1 MIKRNTLRGSRRW
14 AAALLLVAVGFVGGL
29 IVAAGGGD
37 ESSRSLGPL
46 AVSAARAQGPAA
58 GRSYADVAEAV
69 MPAVVNI
76 STDKVVESRGR
87 NPFFDDPFFRRF
99 FDMPDDENHRGQ
111 GRIEQSLGSGVVITG
126 DGYILTNNHVVER
139 ASAIRVSFNNRE
151 VLEAELV
158 GADPETDVALIKV
171 KSNHDLP
178 YLEFADSDGLRIGDE
193 VMAVGNPFG
202 VGQTVTKGIV
212 SALGRSIGL
221 IDYEDLIQTDATI
234 NPGNS
239 GGAMVDM
246 QGRLVGM
253 NTAILSRSGGSQ
265 GIGFAI
271 PSNMAQRIT
280 RELREH
286 GSVRRAALGVTI
298 RAVDQTMADV
308 YGLERPVGV
317 LINTV
322 NDGSPA
328 DDAGL
333 QPEDIVLAVDGE
345 PVYSVAELRNKI
357 SRLPVGEEVELRS
370 LRDGD
375 EMTRQVKLGELE
387 NQQQVVRGGSGEE
400 ETEGIPGVTVTE
412 LSDRARMRFEI
423 PDDVDGV
430 IVTDVER
437 GSNAYREGLRE
448 GDVIITIDREPV
460 DSLRDY
466 RRQLASD
473 DDRPWLLRVYKPQQ
487 GGKTFLAI
495 PR

>member
-1 MIKRNTLRGSRRW
+1 
-14 AAALLLVAVGFVGGL
+14 V
-29 IVAAGGGD
+29 
-37 ESSRSLGPL
+37 
-46 AVSAARAQGPAA
+46 
-58 GRSYADVAEAV
+58 
-69 MPAVVNI
+69 I
-76 STDKVVESRGR
+76 SK
-87 NPFFDDPFFRRF
+87 
-99 FDMPDDENHRGQ
+99 
-111 GRIEQSLGSGVVITG
+111 

-139 ASAIRVSFNNRE
+139 ASAIRVSFSNRE
-151 VLEAELV
+151 VYAAELI

-171 KSNHDLP
+171 KASHDLP
-178 YLEFADSDGLRIGDE
+178 FLELADSDRLRVGEE

-239 GGAMVDM
+239 GGALVDM

-271 PSNMAQRIT
+271 PSNMAQRIMG
-280 RELREH
+280 ELREH

-298 RAVDQTMADV
+298 RAVDQSMADV
-308 YGLERPVGV
+308 YGLDRPMGV
-317 LINTV
+317 LINNV
-322 NDGSPA
+322 NDNSPA

-333 QPEDIVLAVDGE
+333 RPEDIVLTVDDE
-345 PVYSVAELRNKI
+345 PVNTVAELRNKI
-357 SRLPVGEEVELRS
+357 SLMPVGEKVELRI

-375 EMTRQVKLGELE
+375 EMTKTVELGELE
-387 NQQQVVRGGSGEE
+387 SQQRVVQGGSDEE
-400 ETEGIPGVTVTE
+400 ESDGIPGVTVTE
-412 LSDRARMRFEI
+412 LSNRSRSHFEI

-437 GSNAYREGLRE
+437 GSNAFREGLRE

-466 RRQLASD
+466 RSRVASD
-473 DDRPWLLRVYKPQQ
+473 DERPWLLRVYKSQQ
-487 GGKTFLAI
+487 SAKTFLAV